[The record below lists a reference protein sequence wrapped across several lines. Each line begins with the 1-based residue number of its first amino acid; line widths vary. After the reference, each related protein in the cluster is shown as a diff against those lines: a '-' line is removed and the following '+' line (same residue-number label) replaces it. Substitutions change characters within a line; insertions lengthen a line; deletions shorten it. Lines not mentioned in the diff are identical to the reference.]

1 MAGAK
6 DEKWGGGE
14 DGVLSK
20 RPICKV
26 LRCHSRKVSK
36 SKRVKLRGLTIILGP
51 FFCLWDERVQGS
63 SCIEEM
69 TVSSERWL

>member
-20 RPICKV
+20 TPGCKDLRRP
-26 LRCHSRKVSK
+26 SRKVSK
-36 SKRVKLRGLTIILGP
+36 SKRAKLRGLTVILGP
-51 FFCLWDERVQGS
+51 FFLTVERVGP
-63 SCIEEM
+63 
-69 TVSSERWL
+69 RR